1 MGREKGIKFDADKLR
16 NEIARQ
22 GHTIRSF
29 TEECGYEHPMVK
41 NTLERGR
48 CRATTLKIFADALG
62 MPVSEFLPDET
73 QKMKVMLDYGA
84 KMPTR
89 AHEWDAGYD
98 LYSMESVTIG
108 KGQAYIFDTGVHVQ
122 IPPGYV
128 GFVKSKSS
136 LNALGL
142 TCEGV
147 IDSGYTGSIRVKLDN
162 HGTKAVTIK
171 EYQKIGQLVLLPII
185 TPELVMVNHLEDTER
200 GNGGFGSSGRF

>member
-84 KMPTR
+84 KMPTS
-89 AHEWDAGYD
+89 AHEWDGGYD
-98 LYSMESVTIG
+98 LYSRENVVIG
-108 KGQAYIFDTGVHVQ
+108 KGQSYKFDTGVHMQ
-122 IPPGYV
+122 IPHGYAGV
-128 GFVKSKSS
+128 IIAKSS
-136 LNALGL
+136 LNNMGVESTGL
-142 TCEGV
+142 
-147 IDSGYTGSIRVKLDN
+147 IDADYTGSINVVLRN
-162 HGTKAVTIK
+162 EGPKAVRIQ
-171 EYQKIGQLVLLPII
+171 EYQKISQIVLVPVIK
-185 TPELVMVNHLEDTER
+185 PELVMVDHLEDTER
-200 GNGGFGSSGRF
+200 GSGGFGSSGKF